1 VFQPE
6 RQQQFLTLAPNGAV
20 GRKENILGQLLGDG
34 AAALNQTASTD
45 IGDDG
50 AHQALGIDAEM
61 AVEAAVF
68 RRQQGIG
75 EIGGQFVE
83 IDLLAVEVPIARQ
96 NLPIGRDQGD
106 AGPPCGVGQA
116 AQIRQVIGKPGDET
130 KADED
135 PPDRQH
141 GGPFEQACAQPA
153 GAAPGPGLALLALV
167 FGFTGLAHVRRL
179 FRRFARLLPCPPESR
194 SVPPLA
200 RRSCRRHIAA
210 P

>member
-1 VFQPE
+1 MPASMAASKGVTLAAGLPKYFRAAGVDTIGSGAEINPVQIERQDLLLGEGVFQPE

-34 AAALNQTASTD
+34 AAALNQAAGTD

-75 EIGGQFVE
+75 QIGGQFVE

-96 NLPIGRDQGD
+96 NLPIGRD
-106 AGPPCGVGQA
+106 
-116 AQIRQVIGKPGDET
+116 
-130 KADED
+130 
-135 PPDRQH
+135 
-141 GGPFEQACAQPA
+141 
-153 GAAPGPGLALLALV
+153 
-167 FGFTGLAHVRRL
+167 
-179 FRRFARLLPCPPESR
+179 
-194 SVPPLA
+194 
-200 RRSCRRHIAA
+200 
-210 P
+210 